1 MMFFPVLLF
10 SKRFEIND
18 FKTVIGISIVNWIF
32 YLIFPNHM
40 SLVLFY
46 LIIWWIGIM
55 AAKGYLADRD
65 FKWKTMKP
73 LLITSFSFTLLA
85 ATPLLYHDFEFSDI
99 GLFPILIFRH
109 FLSVSIILS
118 IGFIWWQYKMKFF
131 DQIFGIFVYIAP
143 ISYALYLFHF
153 PIIRLDLN
161 SNLFVDI
168 LMKLTL
174 IIGLS
179 YLTEIILQPKIN
191 KLIKIKKKNVVD

>member
-1 MMFFPVLLF
+1 
-10 SKRFEIND
+10 
-18 FKTVIGISIVNWIF
+18 
-32 YLIFPNHM
+32 
-40 SLVLFY
+40 
-46 LIIWWIGIM
+46 
-55 AAKGYLADRD
+55 
-65 FKWKTMKP
+65 
-73 LLITSFSFTLLA
+73 
-85 ATPLLYHDFEFSDI
+85 
-99 GLFPILIFRH
+99 
-109 FLSVSIILS
+109 
-118 IGFIWWQYKMKFF
+118 MKFF